1 MGKIEVRGFA
11 EKEVNYDVT
20 EINITFMA
28 KEKTA
33 SRAAEGVLKQ
43 SEMFLGKLRDKGVK
57 LENLYFQGD
66 SVDNSYPMREEQF
79 AIAERKIQLVIPFN
93 MAFMNYIME
102 LTQKYD
108 GDVEYDVKFRLS
120 EPEKIH
126 VELRKEAMLDAKK
139 KAEGIAAVLGKRVV
153 ALKSAN
159 MNNYNKVFNIP
170 SIMRLSEDV
179 EYCGCASPY
188 LSDEM
193 QASVSKESEYIDTVW
208 IIG

>member
-1 MGKIEVRGFA
+1 MGKIEVRGYA
-11 EKEVNYDVT
+11 EREVNYDIT
-20 EINITFMA
+20 EINITFTA
-28 KEKTA
+28 KERAA
-33 SRAAEGVLKQ
+33 SRASEEVMKQ
-43 SEMFLGKLRDKGVK
+43 SELFLGKLRDKGVK
-57 LENLYFQGD
+57 LENIYFKGD
-66 SVDNSYPMREEQF
+66 SIDNSYPMREEQF
-79 AIAERKIQLVIPFN
+79 AIAERKIQLVISFN
-93 MAFMNYIME
+93 MNFMNYIME

-139 KAEGIAAVLGKRVV
+139 KAEGIASVLGKRVV

-159 MNNYNKVFNIP
+159 MSNYNKDFNIP
-170 SIMRLSEDV
+170 KLMKLSEDQNLG
-179 EYCGCASPY
+179 YCGATY

-208 IIG
+208 IIE